1 MRFIN
6 KILNIFLNLNK
17 KFIKR
22 NLKILLFSIMQSQD
36 QKHLE
41 SLIDHILKTGF
52 QNLQAYS
59 DEIIKLLSVRVDM
72 PKHLISVIS
81 KKLSVK

>member
-1 MRFIN
+1 
-6 KILNIFLNLNK
+6 
-17 KFIKR
+17 
-22 NLKILLFSIMQSQD
+22 MQSQD

-41 SLIDHILKTGF
+41 SLIDHILNTGF
-52 QNLQAYS
+52 QNLQANA

-72 PKHLISVIS
+72 PKHLITVIS